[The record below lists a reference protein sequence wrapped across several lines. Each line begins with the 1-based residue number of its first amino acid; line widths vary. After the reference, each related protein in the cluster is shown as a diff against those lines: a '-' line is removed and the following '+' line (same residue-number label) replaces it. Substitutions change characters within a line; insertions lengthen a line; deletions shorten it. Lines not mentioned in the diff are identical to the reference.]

1 MRFTDYPADKPVV
14 TTTFV
19 TEKYSPLI
27 SIVIDNEGDIE
38 ALSNDEAEM
47 EEAVIITLAQLATID
62 PSVKTIAVMNSGS
75 SFIKNLD
82 TSTWVKS

>member
-62 PSVKTIAVMNSGS
+62 PSVKTIAEMNSGS
-75 SFIKNLD
+75 SFIKNPD
-82 TSTWVKS
+82 TSIWVKS

>member
-27 SIVIDNEGDIE
+27 SIVIDYEGDIE

-62 PSVKTIAVMNSGS
+62 PSVKTIAEMNSGS

>member
-1 MRFTDYPADKPVV
+1 LRFTDYPADKPVV

-62 PSVKTIAVMNSGS
+62 PSVKTIAEMNSGS

>member
-62 PSVKTIAVMNSGS
+62 PSVKTIAEMNSGS

>member
-1 MRFTDYPADKPVV
+1 MKFSDYPADKPVV

-27 SIVIDNEGDIE
+27 SIVIDSEGDIE
-38 ALSNDEAEM
+38 ALSADEAEM
-47 EEAVIITLAQLATID
+47 EEAVIITLEQLATID
-62 PSVKTIAVMNSGS
+62 PSVKTIANMNSGS